1 MGIERGRGRGCPT
14 TNAKV
19 MEEMRRLQA
28 TLEAIEMERQRDPD
42 ARNVSAP
49 EDENHEGEGV
59 PLRNS

>member
-1 MGIERGRGRGCPT
+1 MGRERGRGRGCPT

-28 TLEAIEMERQRDPD
+28 TLEAIEMARQRDPD

-49 EDENHEGEGV
+49 EEENHEGEEV
-59 PLRNS
+59 NF